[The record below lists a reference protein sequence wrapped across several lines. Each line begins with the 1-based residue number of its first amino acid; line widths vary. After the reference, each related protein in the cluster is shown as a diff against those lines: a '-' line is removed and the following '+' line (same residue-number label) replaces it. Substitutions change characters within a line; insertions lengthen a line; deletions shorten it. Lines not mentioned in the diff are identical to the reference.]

1 MDFQNPAHTENK
13 MSPFT
18 SQSMEDRNIGID
30 CHGCQKRFWKIKER
44 SSRTGTIIQTLRDAA
59 KDMWDRGHCLLYIG
73 HILLG

>member
-1 MDFQNPAHTENK
+1 
-13 MSPFT
+13 
-18 SQSMEDRNIGID
+18 MEDRNIGID

-44 SSRTGTIIQTLRDAA
+44 SSRTGTIIQALRDAA